1 MGGEGGIHTV
11 PMGITEGAG
20 GTGLTNGVGV
30 LRDSL
35 LGLGLLAGSWL
46 FGGLGLSGV
55 HTAVGSTRQGTI
67 AAGGTF
73 ASHTLAGGL
82 AGGRWELL
90 KLEAEVRNFG
100 SELVE
105 GGHFGGFWI
114 LGQGWGDL
122 GGENVG
128 L

>member
-1 MGGEGGIHTV
+1 
-11 PMGITEGAG
+11 MGITEGAG

-35 LGLGLLAGSWL
+35 LGLGLLLG
-46 FGGLGLSGV
+46 FGHLRLLGLPRV
-55 HTAVGSTRQGTI
+55 HATVGSTRQGTI

-82 AGGRWELL
+82 AGGRLELL

-100 SELVE
+100 SKFFE
-105 GGHFGGFWI
+105 GGHFGG
-114 LGQGWGDL
+114 
-122 GGENVG
+122 E
-128 L
+128 

>member
-1 MGGEGGIHTV
+1 
-11 PMGITEGAG
+11 MGITEGAG

-35 LGLGLLAGSWL
+35 LGLGLLAGPRL

-55 HTAVGSTRQGTI
+55 HTAVWGTHEGTI
-67 AAGGTF
+67 AAGGTLP
-73 ASHTLAGGL
+73 SHTLAGGL
-82 AGGRWELL
+82 AGGRLVLL
-90 KLEAEVRNFG
+90 MLVAEVRNFG

-114 LGQGWGDL
+114 FGQGWGDL
-122 GGENVG
+122 G
-128 L
+128 